1 MAITPQANPKP
12 VTGSKFSDS
21 DATLKKSF
29 TQPGSAVLLLVIAVI
44 AGAAYWFAS
53 QQPAQQP
60 LALDALTN
68 PDSDLLQ
75 QRINDKLFGDKL
87 LDAPGIGADIDN
99 TIDPAA
105 MGAKLAGLTK
115 NVTTQNLPTAD
126 ELQQFYQ
133 RNKANYRNPSK
144 FWFTV
149 VTYTTAKHGGQA
161 FQQAEQALEKALEI
175 NQSSLPGLPKGDL
188 TDHYG
193 GILTSELETI
203 YGQGFVDNLMQ
214 VTIEATIQATS
225 QTAESSSSNRLPCWY
240 GPISS
245 PQGANLICVDNVVWG
260 DYPAL
265 ESVQDQVINDWR
277 FAVSQ

>member
-1 MAITPQANPKP
+1 MAITPPANPKP

-21 DATLKKSF
+21 DTTLKKSF
-29 TQPGSAVLLLVIAVI
+29 TRPGSAVLLIVIAVI

-60 LALDALTN
+60 LGLDALTN
-68 PDSDLLQ
+68 PDSDRLQ
-75 QRINDKLFGDKL
+75 QRINDKLFGETLVDV
-87 LDAPGIGADIDN
+87 PGIGADIDN

-115 NVTTQNLPTAD
+115 NVTTQTLPTAD

-133 RNKANYRNPSK
+133 RNQANYRNPSK
-144 FWFTV
+144 FWLTV

-161 FQQAEQALEKALEI
+161 FQQAEQALKI
-175 NQSSLPGLPKGDL
+175 NQSPLPGMPKGDL

-214 VTIEATIQATS
+214 VTIEATN
-225 QTAESSSSNRLPCWY
+225 QTAASSSSNQLPCWY

-265 ESVQDQVINDWR
+265 ESIQDQVINDWR